1 MNPLRLLVLTDHGQ
15 HGSHE
20 SLYPLLRTMLL
31 HPVCQQIEV
40 ASRSTLGNMEFFMG
54 KAAANLWGISVDR
67 EFQFERKDEIFASN
81 TREISL
87 QSYDWVLLRIPKPNP
102 PALFQQIQKIWGD
115 RVINKPENILMTGSK
130 AFLLNF
136 PESCPPMK
144 LCYSVTEILDYRK
157 QFPIVLKPFLAAG
170 GKGILKIEGDLVWE
184 GSKSQPLADM
194 LPAIQQQVKTGY
206 LAMKFLSHVDQGDKR
221 ILVVNGHVVGASLRL
236 PRKGSW
242 MCNIAQGGS
251 STAALVDPDEQEIVA
266 RLHPVMQEQGI
277 VLYGIDTLMGDQGKR
292 VLSEINTSCA
302 GGIYPAEQVSGEP
315 VVQRTTDRLW
325 EYMTE

>member
-20 SLYPLLRTMLL
+20 SLYPLLRTMLQ
-31 HPVCQQIEV
+31 HPACQQIEV
-40 ASRSTLGNMEFFMG
+40 ASRSTLGNMEFFQG
-54 KAAANLWGISVDR
+54 EADAKLWGISVDKG
-67 EFQFERKDEIFASN
+67 FQFERKDEIFASN
-81 TREISL
+81 TRKISL

-102 PALFQQIQKIWGD
+102 LSLFQKIQKTWGD
-115 RVINKPENILMTGSK
+115 RVINRPENILETGSK

-144 LCYSVTEILDYRK
+144 LCYSVAEILNYSK
-157 QFPIVLKPFLAAG
+157 EFPIVLKPFLAAG
-170 GKGILKIEGDLVWE
+170 GKGILKIEEDQVWE

-194 LPAIQQQVKTGY
+194 LPALEQQAKSGY

-221 ILVVNGHVVGASLRL
+221 ILVVNGHIVGASLRL
-236 PRKGSW
+236 PGEGSW

-251 STAALVDPDEQEIVA
+251 STSAMADSDEQQIVA
-266 RLHPVMQEQGI
+266 QLHPVMQEKGI

-315 VVQRTTDRLW
+315 VVQRTADRLW